1 MFDERALEDYLHS
14 QIPLSAAMG
23 VSVVSADGDGVLLR
37 APLGPNVNHK
47 KTVFGGSASA
57 VAILAAWSVLHLRL
71 IGAGRDSEIVIQS
84 NEMAYEKPITS
95 EFEARA
101 ALADPSAWPR
111 FLTMFD
117 RKGRARLE
125 IGSVLTCGGT
135 VVGGLRGSFVAL
147 RRHPRI

>member
-1 MFDERALEDYLHS
+1 MFDERALEDYLHA

-23 VSVVSADGDGVLLR
+23 VSVVSADGDAVVLR

-71 IGAGRDSEIVIQS
+71 TGAGRDGEIVIQS
-84 NEMAYEKPITS
+84 NEMAYEKPIGS
-95 EFEARA
+95 AFEARA

-125 IGSVLTCGGT
+125 IGSVLTCGGI
-135 VVGGLRGSFVAL
+135 VVGRLTGSFVAL
-147 RRHPRI
+147 RRLPRT

>member
-1 MFDERALEDYLHS
+1 MVDERALEDYLHA

-23 VSVVSADGDGVLLR
+23 VTVVSADGDGVRLT
-37 APLGPNVNHK
+37 APLGPNINHK

-71 IGAGRDSEIVIQS
+71 TGAGRDGEIVIQS
-84 NEMAYEKPITS
+84 NETAYDKPITA
-95 EFEARA
+95 EFEAHA
-101 ALADPSAWPR
+101 ALVDPSAWPR

-125 IGSVLTCGGT
+125 IESVLTCGGI
-135 VVGGLRGSFVAL
+135 VVGRLRGSFVAL
-147 RRHPRI
+147 RRHPPA